1 MGKEQKIKQCKSCGK
16 QLDKSAKIC
25 PSCGKDQRTFFGKH
39 KILTGILVL
48 LIIGAIGGGSE
59 DKTPSTE
66 QASSGK
72 TDTEVSNQNK
82 NEKNNEEPVEET
94 FKLGPGH
101 YKVGEDLEEGL
112 YLALSQSGFSYL
124 EVSKD
129 SSGELDS
136 IISND
141 NFSTNRYIYVSDG
154 QYLKLQDAELVKH
167 KETQL
172 DMSDPSNLK
181 DGMYKVGVDIKPGE
195 YKVKSDSLGYVEVSK
210 NAKGVLSSIIS
221 NDNFE
226 GEKYV
231 TVKKGQ
237 YLKLNGAELIFD

>member
-82 NEKNNEEPVEET
+82 NEKNNGAGGMGAKITPSAVIVITGDNVQLINIKNQDAVNKLIDMAPGIASKLNFGAIFNKNTSGDNDIKFEEET
-94 FKLGPGH
+94 
-101 YKVGEDLEEGL
+101 
-112 YLALSQSGFSYL
+112 
-124 EVSKD
+124 
-129 SSGELDS
+129 
-136 IISND
+136 I
-141 NFSTNRYIYVSDG
+141 
-154 QYLKLQDAELVKH
+154 
-167 KETQL
+167 
-172 DMSDPSNLK
+172 
-181 DGMYKVGVDIKPGE
+181 
-195 YKVKSDSLGYVEVSK
+195 VE
-210 NAKGVLSSIIS
+210 
-221 NDNFE
+221 
-226 GEKYV
+226 
-231 TVKKGQ
+231 
-237 YLKLNGAELIFD
+237 